1 MRRRPVRSWDP
12 LRALRLIAGAMGL
25 AVAIGLARTD
35 DVAYLAERFGPL
47 RGRHVANGAG
57 AGSYLDGER
66 LVRAAF
72 VPLTG

>member
-1 MRRRPVRSWDP
+1 
-12 LRALRLIAGAMGL
+12 MGL